1 MKKRKIRIKKIKS
14 EDFVSLYRD
23 LSYRLEDDEYVNVK
37 NLDLEDVKQRVE
49 QAQRILSEPM
59 PNMIIAGEIQCIQA
73 HLDKIKNDFMK
84 QAFAKVMKEDKKK

>member
-37 NLDLEDVKQRVE
+37 NLDLEDVKQRVA
-49 QAQRILSEPM
+49 QAQQTLSEPM

-84 QAFAKVMKEDKKK
+84 QAFAKVMKEDK

>member
-1 MKKRKIRIKKIKS
+1 MKKRKIRIKKIQS
-14 EDFVSLYRD
+14 ENFVDLYRD
-23 LSYRLEDDEYVNVK
+23 LSYRLEDDEWVNVK

-49 QAQRILSEPM
+49 LAQQVLSEPM

-84 QAFAKVMKEDKKK
+84 QAFAKVMKEDK

>member
-23 LSYRLEDDEYVNVK
+23 LSYRLEDDEYVNVNVK
-37 NLDLEDVKQRVE
+37 ELDLEDVKQRVQ
-49 QAQRILSEPM
+49 QAQQTLSEPM

-84 QAFAKVMKEDKKK
+84 QAFAKVMKEDK